1 MLPLSLVAILVPL
14 AFVVVGIVLLLVL
27 VNTIGILFGLL
38 WPALPILIG
47 VAVLWRLL
55 RGGRR

>member
-47 VAVLWRLL
+47 VAILWRLL